1 VATPLTPT
9 NTLSAQRPTQVSQSR
24 RCPLLPQCAPPYGC
38 ECPRPRFQTRNRT
51 CPARYARAS
60 CAPWEPPRARPKAS
74 TTSQR
79 KLPRRGRHEA
89 AQQGNTSGTVREAAV
104 SVGLGGCQRSSAL
117 LLGPDVVSPSR
128 TLVSMYGIL
137 AMSPAR
143 LVVFVRFTRGWA
155 ANCRPLTT
163 RSLAKRAVWLRPP
176 DEIESSSGWTLSAP
190 RKHHH
195 LHSGHAND
203 YNGRKLECWIVGLLF
218 FKYLNAALC

>member
-1 VATPLTPT
+1 MRQCVRRRLV
-9 NTLSAQRPTQVSQSR
+9 LVS
-24 RCPLLPQCAPPYGC
+24 
-38 ECPRPRFQTRNRT
+38 
-51 CPARYARAS
+51 
-60 CAPWEPPRARPKAS
+60 
-74 TTSQR
+74 
-79 KLPRRGRHEA
+79 
-89 AQQGNTSGTVREAAV
+89 AAV
-104 SVGLGGCQRSSAL
+104 NAAVRAL

-190 RKHHH
+190 KKHHH
-195 LHSGHAND
+195 LHSGHANE